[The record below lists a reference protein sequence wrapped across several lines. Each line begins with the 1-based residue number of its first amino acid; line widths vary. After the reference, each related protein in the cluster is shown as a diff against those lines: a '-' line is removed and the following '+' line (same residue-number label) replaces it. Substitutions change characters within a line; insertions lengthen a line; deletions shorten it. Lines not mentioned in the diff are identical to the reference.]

1 MADFIL
7 RWRSRKGESK
17 PFAGST
23 LTTDAFP
30 NLTYHIRNLNSF
42 SIDLDTPVCIIRL
55 PEEGSNKTFTI
66 KTQGNALTLN
76 LSWTLHESMCLPQ
89 VCTIV
94 DELDGF
100 NGRPGPVQTVCSQ
113 LDFLVNTMENT
124 GLCYEWDLYVGDTD
138 FNGTCMVA
146 CITPGCGRSVITDDQ
161 SMCAFSNST
170 VFRKQVK
177 ITKLVLSKGGGTPVT
192 YVANMTMI
200 AGDRLLTV
208 DETTELKAP
217 G

>member
-1 MADFIL
+1 MSDFIL
-7 RWRSRKGESK
+7 RWRSRKNEPK
-17 PFAGST
+17 QFAGST
-23 LTTDAFP
+23 LTGAAFP

-100 NGRPGPVQTVCSQ
+100 CGRPGPVQTVCSQ
-113 LDFLVNTMENT
+113 LDFLINTMENT

-138 FNGTCMVA
+138 FNGGATV
-146 CITPGCGRSVITDDQ
+146 TPGSGRNVITDDE
-161 SMCAFSNST
+161 SKDAFSAST

-177 ITKLVLSKGGGTPVT
+177 VTKLVLSKGGGTPVT
-192 YVANMTMI
+192 YIANMTMI

-217 G
+217 